1 MPVLGPCDRIAT
13 TSNTNVQEYGGGAEE
28 AGMAG
33 LGPESGTSQCS
44 YQPSQS
50 PGAGAG
56 QSPASYEQQ
65 GGAQPGQHSPCFISP
80 DQGVQV
86 SRGSDYGNEA
96 LEKMPKIDPNIL
108 KSYISQKLCFR
119 SSTLSSSHTRSPTAA
134 APRARATPASP
145 GAPSSR
151 PGRGP
156 PPPPATRCPAS

>member
-13 TSNTNVQEYGGGAEE
+13 TGNTNVQEYGGGAEE

-86 SRGSDYGNEA
+86 SRGEIMA
-96 LEKMPKIDPNIL
+96 MKPWKKCPKLIQT
-108 KSYISQKLCFR
+108 S
-119 SSTLSSSHTRSPTAA
+119 
-134 APRARATPASP
+134 
-145 GAPSSR
+145 
-151 PGRGP
+151 
-156 PPPPATRCPAS
+156 